1 MTVTRRRL
9 LETLGTTGAVLV
21 SAGCL
26 DSGTGTTNDTGA
38 VTDTRT
44 ATPSPDRDRRVP
56 MGRTVTVGETRMTV
70 ENPRIRKAVVTA
82 GMAHTRVVA
91 HAGQFVVVDV
101 LINGAQPDVRAA
113 NLDLWSSVGGRTLS
127 GSDPLSSLVGEP
139 AAYAFTF
146 PAQRHDRAAIVH
158 RADGS
163 ESGAGVY
170 WNLPAP
176 IRERLALEPEFTV
189 SDIHVPKRNG
199 QRVLELTVGNE
210 GERSGTFRA
219 RVSLEGFSGG
229 SIVEFPVPAGESRTY
244 TGSPGDILLY
254 LANQSGGTLTV
265 QYPADEG
272 LMSIER
278 TVQSSPTTTGS
289 SA

>member
-1 MTVTRRRL
+1 M
-9 LETLGTTGAVLV
+9 E
-21 SAGCL
+21 
-26 DSGTGTTNDTGA
+26 
-38 VTDTRT
+38 
-44 ATPSPDRDRRVP
+44 
-56 MGRTVTVGETRMTV
+56 RTVTVGNTRMTV
-70 ENPRIRKAVVTA
+70 ENPRIRKAVVTT

-113 NLDLWSSVGGRTLS
+113 NLDLWSSVDGNIVS

-158 RADGS
+158 RADGP

-176 IRERLALEPEFTV
+176 IRERLAFEPKFTV
-189 SDIHVPKRNG
+189 PGSHVPKRNG
-199 QRVLELTVGNE
+199 QRVLELTAANE
-210 GERSGTFRA
+210 GERDGTFRA
-219 RVSLEGFSGG
+219 RVSLDGFSGG

-254 LANQSGGTLTV
+254 LENQGGGTLTV
-265 QYPADEG
+265 QYPADKG
-272 LMSIER
+272 LTSIER
-278 TVQSSPTTTGS
+278 TVQLSRTTTGS
-289 SA
+289 NT